1 MSWLFNTIST
11 DLLDVIHDRNGV
23 TARVTWLGLEEQ
35 FLNNLASRAML
46 VDAEFRVLTQG
57 TLSIDAYCR
66 KMKSL
71 ADALTDL
78 GEPVPDNTLVLN
90 ILRGLGE

>member
-1 MSWLFNTIST
+1 
-11 DLLDVIHDRNGV
+11 
-23 TARVTWLGLEEQ
+23 
-35 FLNNLASRAML
+35 
-46 VDAEFRVLTQG
+46 VLTQG